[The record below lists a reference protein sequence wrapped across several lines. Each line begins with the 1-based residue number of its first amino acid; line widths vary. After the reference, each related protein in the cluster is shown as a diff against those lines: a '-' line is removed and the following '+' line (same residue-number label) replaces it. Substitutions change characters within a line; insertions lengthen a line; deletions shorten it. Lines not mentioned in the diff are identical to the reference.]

1 MLTIMS
7 LLLSLPALPIVHAS
21 ASTFSFNLT
30 GPNFSEAE
38 SGPFAGDNIRLT
50 GSGSFTCTLAG
61 GSFPKGCSGGSVV
74 DGTGSFTHR
83 HSDGALVAKG
93 TWVAAG
99 FVSFTSYG
107 GPSNGFQGGLLKIT
121 VTLFPSGGGS
131 VGPVEMWIS
140 CEINAPGGA
149 PEEGARLPGAGFT
162 EQISGLTLIHLN
174 S

>member
-7 LLLSLPALPIVHAS
+7 LLLTLPALPIVHAS

-38 SGPFAGDNIRLT
+38 NGDIIRLT

-61 GSFPKGCSGGSVV
+61 GSFPKDCTGGSVV

-83 HSDGALVAKG
+83 NSGGALVAKG

-131 VGPVEMWIS
+131 FGPVEMWIS

-149 PEEGARLPGAGFT
+149 PEEGASLPGAGFI
-162 EQISGLTLIHLN
+162 EQISGLTVIHL
-174 S
+174 SS